1 MSTAY
6 QSYKPSPIYSGGLEV
21 PLVLN
26 FSYPYDWILNTL
38 KDFAETFYTYDFTG
52 LVADLDVEA
61 LATEEPFNNST
72 KVSNNRSVSD
82 KTTRRLLKG
91 EKNILI
97 VIDVD

>member
-1 MSTAY
+1 M
-6 QSYKPSPIYSGGLEV
+6 
-21 PLVLN
+21 LN
-26 FSYPYDWILNTL
+26 FSCPYDWILNTL